1 MKIHEYQAKDLLKR
15 YGLPVPSGILC
26 ETPEEVRAAAE
37 AITPCVLKAQVHS
50 GGRGKAGG
58 VKFAE
63 TAEEAETLARQM
75 FGMRLMTAQAG
86 PEGKIVRKIL
96 VTEAVDVEK
105 EYYLSIAPDQEKA
118 GLVIIAS

>member
-26 ETPEEVRAAAE
+26 ETPEEVKKAAE
-37 AITPCVLKAQVHS
+37 AISPCVLKAQVHS

-75 FGMRLMTAQAG
+75 FGMRLMTALRERSSG
-86 PEGKIVRKIL
+86 R
-96 VTEAVDVEK
+96 
-105 EYYLSIAPDQEKA
+105 SW
-118 GLVIIAS
+118 